1 MRFVCTLLAI
11 IFGLISLVEIFGGS
25 FWLYRALNLLTLVCV
40 WFALPRRDPSPE
52 VVPAV
57 AMELDELE
65 ELDVEEQPLPSV

>member
-1 MRFVCTLLAI
+1 MRFVCTLLALN
-11 IFGLISLVEIFGGS
+11 FGVLSLVEIFGGD
-25 FWLYRALNLLTLVCV
+25 FWLSRALNVITLECV
-40 WFALPRRDPSPE
+40 WCALPSRPV